1 MYLIFF
7 LNLNYSI
14 YKKIK
19 RIFHLQNLLL
29 LRIKNVEE
37 LIIFYFDNHEW
48 IYFSF
53 LKFVLSL
60 VINFIFINFIN
71 FMYQWNV
78 NKRE

>member
-37 LIIFYFDNHEW
+37 LIIFYFDNHE
-48 IYFSF
+48 
-53 LKFVLSL
+53 
-60 VINFIFINFIN
+60 
-71 FMYQWNV
+71 
-78 NKRE
+78 

>member
-1 MYLIFF
+1 M
-7 LNLNYSI
+7 